1 MAMVRV
7 VWRGVEEGLAATAKA
22 TVPLPLPLLPE
33 VICTQPAL
41 LTALHAQL
49 LWVVTLTLPL
59 PPEEPKF

>member
-33 VICTQPAL
+33 VICTQPTL
-41 LTALHAQL
+41 LTAVHAQPESA
-49 LWVVTLTLPL
+49 VTLTLPV
-59 PPEEPKF
+59 PPAAGKF